1 MKNHIIPLFDLTEK
15 QAINILKTPLDKLV
29 DPSVHYLAASN
40 LAFYN
45 SEASIEILIE
55 TVKNIEK
62 KLYDPITRRKAVESL
77 GKLKAT
83 KSLSILSNCLDDDDK
98 YLVEIAVMAIAQ
110 IKTNDSEIL
119 EKITSLLDKSNY
131 NHRKIIQAL
140 TKLNYQLAIPKI
152 KKFTTSASENLASV
166 SIASLARLTGD
177 FSNIEKITTFL
188 LHAKVNDRRDC
199 IQDIIDGKYYEG
211 LKDIIQCPIS
221 IVFRLK
227 SLRLMIQSDKNQNKL
242 TFIQIKTYLEQ
253 VLRDHVK
260 DLKFISKYNKV
271 PNLDFLINELY
282 DTDFERAYLAS
293 KYIIELYSEEAPAL
307 LMKSYQK
314 KAYKHYNAHYHF
326 MKLFGWLKYIP
337 AYDLLVNEALKNQSS
352 QFQKS
357 RIAGAIALGEI
368 GEKKV
373 IDELKIILNNSLWD
387 LKYACIIAL
396 EKLEGS
402 FDEDLKKETIFN
414 LSSRF
419 EVRS

>member
-1 MKNHIIPLFDLTEK
+1 MKNHVTPLFDLTEE
-15 QAINILKTPLDKLV
+15 QAINILKTPLDELV
-29 DPSVHYLAASN
+29 DSSAHYLAVSN
-40 LAFYN
+40 LAFYK
-45 SEASIEILIE
+45 SETAIDILIE
-55 TVKNIEK
+55 TVKNIED

-77 GKLKAT
+77 GKLKAV
-83 KSLSILSNCLDDDDK
+83 KSLPILSNCLDDDDK
-98 YLVEIAVMAIAQ
+98 YLVEMAVMSIAE

-119 EKITSLLDKSNY
+119 EKITSLLDKPNY
-131 NHRKIIQAL
+131 NYRKIIQAL

-177 FSNIEKITTFL
+177 FSNMHKITTFL
-188 LHAKVNDRRDC
+188 HHAKVNDRRDC
-199 IQDIIDGKYYEG
+199 IQDIIDGEYYEG

-227 SLRLMIQSDKNQNKL
+227 SLRLMIQLDKNKNQL
-242 TFIQIKTYLEQ
+242 SFIQIKTYLEQ
-253 VLRDHVK
+253 VLIDHVK

-271 PNLDFLINELY
+271 PSLDFLINELY

-293 KYIIELYSEEAPAL
+293 KYIIDLYSQEAPAL
-307 LMKSYQK
+307 LIKSFQE

-326 MKLFGWLKYIP
+326 IKLFGWLKYIP

-368 GEKKV
+368 GEKKA
-373 IDELKIILNNSLWD
+373 IDELKITLNNSLYD
-387 LKYACIIAL
+387 LQYACIIAL
-396 EKLEGS
+396 EKLGES
-402 FDEDLKKETIFN
+402 FDEDLKEETILN
-414 LSSRF
+414 T
-419 EVRS
+419 